1 MNKHLKR
8 FVSIAMASTMVF
20 GLVSTA
26 SAKTVTLQPSG
37 YKLEVG
43 DNAPT
48 QSGNSYH
55 YGGNSQLFTYDD
67 FADLK
72 AYPEA
77 KDAVNWWLS
86 SGVTNGGKT
95 FTEFGADDSFYRYDL
110 AFFLYRYYSIAN
122 DDGMWFYD
130 DVPINQ
136 MGSTIGLKFN
146 DAVTNTRWSG
156 IMGGIGARTEANPD
170 PVTGLTGENCFDPFG
185 SVTPEALL
193 TTLFRLINYKDGTVG
208 NGHPDIMGDTT
219 MQVNAHFGYTLETL
233 SAEEANE
240 VLGGAKVS
248 AWAKPYVAAMVK
260 KGLYKVGE
268 GEDLTAAMKK
278 VDVIETL
285 YNICKGTGGRHH
297 MTESYITATD
307 ETKVY
312 DKDETVKD
320 AKWLLGGETEA
331 KALNSIIIKNGA
343 KITLEKA
350 DITYGQMKSAI
361 PYPLAYRW
369 GHCAGI
375 LAYGEGTYVTIKDS
389 NLTVTKDSKFAH
401 QAVTGVEIETGATV
415 HMINTTTTGDTS
427 GLLCYDGTL
436 IYEDCSL
443 VSSGRVTSSDFFSGV
458 TIYNNTTVKTANE
471 DGSPAGGFMDEAAST
486 YVVGSKDF
494 QAGTG
499 NQTGISTFYAY
510 DSKLTMSATSC
521 TNNTSMLSDVTSTIL
536 EKCDVT
542 YTGAVAN
549 VVREGKLVIK
559 YIDCG
564 EIKLGDL
571 KDGEYDISVTGTE
584 YGSASAVR
592 VYLDGSTFSRALKVY
607 VANGCSLEIIYTGAK
622 PVVEQDTSATKVV
635 KCYANTEVKAE
646 ENTTNT
652 GALTFTAAK

>member
-8 FVSIAMASTMVF
+8 FASIAMASTMVF

-48 QSGNSYH
+48 QSSNAVH
-55 YGGNSQLFTYDD
+55 YGGNTQLFTYDD
-67 FADLK
+67 FSDLK

-77 KDAVNWWLS
+77 KEAVNWWLS
-86 SGVTNGGKT
+86 CGVTNGGKT

-110 AFFLYRYYSIAN
+110 AFFLYRYYSIVN

-156 IMGGIGARTEANPD
+156 IMGGIGARTEANAD
-170 PVTGLTGENCFDPFG
+170 PVTGLYGENCFDPFG
-185 SVTPEALL
+185 SVTPETLL
-193 TTLFRLINYKDGTVG
+193 TALFRLINYKDGDVAGTVEG
-208 NGHPDIMGDTT
+208 ETT
-219 MQVNAHFGYTLETL
+219 MQVNANFGYTLEAL
-233 SAEEANE
+233 SAEEADK
-240 VLGGAKVS
+240 VLGDAKVS
-248 AWAKPYVAAMVK
+248 DWAKPYVAAMVK
-260 KGLYKVGE
+260 KGLYTIGE

-278 VDVIETL
+278 IDVVETL

-297 MTESYITATD
+297 MTENLLVATD
-307 ETKVY
+307 ETKIY
-312 DKDETVKD
+312 AKDETVKD
-320 AKWLLGGETEA
+320 AKWLFGGETEE
-331 KALNSIIIKNGA
+331 KALNSVIVKNGA
-343 KITLEKA
+343 KVTLENA
-350 DITYGQMKSAI
+350 DITYGQMKASV

-369 GHCAGI
+369 GCCSGL

-389 NLTVTKDSKFAH
+389 NLTVTENSKFAH
-401 QAVTGVEIETGATV
+401 QAVTGVEVETGATV

-427 GLLCYDGTL
+427 GLLCYDGTI

-443 VSSGRVTSSDFFSGV
+443 VSSGRVTSSDFFSGI
-458 TIYNNTTVKTANE
+458 TIYDNTTVKTANE

-486 YVVGSKDF
+486 YVVGSEDF

-499 NQTGISTFYAY
+499 AQTGISTFYAY

-542 YTGAVAN
+542 YTGSIAS

-571 KDGEYDISVTGTE
+571 KDGEYDIVVTGTE

-607 VANGCSLEIIYTGAK
+607 VANGCSLEVIYTGAK
-622 PVVEQDTSATKVV
+622 PVVEQNTSATKEVQ
-635 KCYANTEVKAE
+635 CYANTEVKASE
-646 ENTTNT
+646 VTTNT
-652 GALTFTAAK
+652 GDLILTAAK